1 VAEELSRDEVKE
13 RLEAIFNSSMEGKE
27 LDKALASIE
36 KRLDKFE
43 GKWGGLIKW
52 AESKH
57 GKPESEDAPAAE
69 PAEPVES
76 EDAPAAEPAEPEV
89 IDVEPV
95 VLGSATYL
103 VDKQSG
109 MVYSN
114 VLQPGKEPV
123 VVGRW
128 NAKREK
134 GSFEEHPSGQR
145 QTATVDTQLD
155 SVPEQSTRA
164 KRADGE
170 PGDKEAAPA
179 VRFAAHAQVDAGAVP
194 TVKSDF
200 GKLPTTDGTEAVPPG
215 QNVAPPVSVIPTS
228 EQLKQRGERAH
239 GDKPLQWLAAHSLA
253 SWPGKAP
260 EPVVLQQTEQ
270 PARGQYHQKTDPVPL
285 ARKPAP
291 RSPRWD
297 LLSTPDEAVAGR
309 DLAPSSPRGLRRPI
323 EDGIRALRSLNG
335 TKHTG
340 DSHTPGVSQSR
351 TLPPQQRGWAGLTD
365 DPVVKARRDG
375 ARAQRR
381 AKPARQLNPAEEAA
395 FAAQLALERRVLAS
409 DQQSWAYLSLAAM
422 SGSADT
428 APAEGRVSTGNY
440 RLGPRVRLD
449 EEGEKPRRSV
459 HFADENA
466 EAAEAEAEVEPEPEQ
481 EQQEQQ
487 RGASPE
493 VGAAT

>member
-1 VAEELSRDEVKE
+1 LDPEGTPELAGRMVVPAGPDIHPTDATAAAERLVAAHEVAETY
-13 RLEAIFNSSMEGKE
+13 
-27 LDKALASIE
+27 ASVLQGSN
-36 KRLDKFE
+36 R
-43 GKWGGLIKW
+43 G
-52 AESKH
+52 S
-57 GKPESEDAPAAE
+57 AAE
-69 PAEPVES
+69 PTETVQSEPSAELMEPAQVQTDIS
-76 EDAPAAEPAEPEV
+76 ELVLGGEGTQKVRVPLPQRGASSGTPFDFKQDDLMEAKTSWRTNREIEREQQFRENMDRIHGAKAKPTGQHASVSADTAPKSQSDSIAAQPLHQAPTPAENATSPPTEPAEPEV

-134 GSFEEHPSGQR
+134 GSFEEHSSGQR

-239 GDKPLQWLAAHSLA
+239 GDKPLQWLA
-253 SWPGKAP
+253 G
-260 EPVVLQQTEQ
+260 
-270 PARGQYHQKTDPVPL
+270 
-285 ARKPAP
+285 
-291 RSPRWD
+291 
-297 LLSTPDEAVAGR
+297 
-309 DLAPSSPRGLRRPI
+309 SSQNVFQNLF
-323 EDGIRALRSLNG
+323 A
-335 TKHTG
+335 KH
-340 DSHTPGVSQSR
+340 
-351 TLPPQQRGWAGLTD
+351 
-365 DPVVKARRDG
+365 
-375 ARAQRR
+375 
-381 AKPARQLNPAEEAA
+381 
-395 FAAQLALERRVLAS
+395 
-409 DQQSWAYLSLAAM
+409 
-422 SGSADT
+422 
-428 APAEGRVSTGNY
+428 
-440 RLGPRVRLD
+440 
-449 EEGEKPRRSV
+449 
-459 HFADENA
+459 
-466 EAAEAEAEVEPEPEQ
+466 
-481 EQQEQQ
+481 
-487 RGASPE
+487 
-493 VGAAT
+493 